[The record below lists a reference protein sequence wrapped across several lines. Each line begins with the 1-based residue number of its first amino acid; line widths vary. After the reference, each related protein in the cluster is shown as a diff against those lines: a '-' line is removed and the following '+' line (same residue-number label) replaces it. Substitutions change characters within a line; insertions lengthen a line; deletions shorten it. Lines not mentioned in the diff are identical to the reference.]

1 MTTQNFLVEIG
12 TEELPPKALKT
23 LATSFADNVEAE
35 LNQAGLTF
43 DKIEW
48 FAAPRRLAVKVLN
61 LATQQPS
68 KEIEKRG
75 PAVSAAFDAEGKPT
89 KAAEGWAR
97 GCGITVEQAERI
109 ATDKG
114 EWLVHRAKIEGQPT
128 KNLLNGIVANAL
140 AKLPIPKPMRWA
152 DKTVQFIRPV
162 HTVTMLLGD
171 ELIEGEILGVASART
186 IRGHRFL
193 GEKEFDIQ
201 HADQYPQL
209 LREKGSVVADFNE
222 RKAEILAK
230 SQAKATALGGVADIE
245 ESLLEE
251 VTSLVEYPNVLAAK
265 FEERFLAVPAEAL
278 VYTMKGDQK
287 YFPIY
292 DKDGKLL
299 PHFIFV
305 SNINPE
311 DPTAIIEGNEKVVR
325 PRLTDAEFFFKT
337 DLKQKLIDRLP
348 RLETVLFQQQLGTL
362 KDKTDRIEKLAGEI
376 AKQIGADE
384 AKAKRAGLLSKCDLM
399 TNMVFEF
406 TDTQGVMG
414 MHYARHDG
422 EDEEVAV
429 ALNEQY
435 MPRFAGDELPKSLV
449 ASAVALADKFDTLTG
464 IFGIGQAPKGSADPF
479 ALRRAALGA
488 LRIIVEKNLP
498 LDLED
503 IVGKASDAYKR
514 QDDEKREKSEFFKV
528 NPLPND
534 LAPFSRGENGRIV
547 TKQELI
553 NEVVDF
559 MLGRFRAWYQDEG
572 IAVDVIQAVLARRPT
587 RPADFDARV
596 RAVSHFRTLDSA
608 EALAAANKRVANIL
622 AKAEGDIGAI
632 DVALCVEP
640 AEQVLAQSVLSLAK
654 EVQPLIAQG
663 EYTAVLDKLAGLRQP
678 VDNFFDNVMVNADDA
693 KLRQNRLAILNTLQG
708 LFLQVADISLLQ

>member
-128 KNLLNGIVANAL
+128 KNLLNDIVANAL

-193 GEKEFDIQ
+193 GEKEFEIQ

-292 DKDGKLL
+292 DDKDGNLL

-337 DLKQKLIDRLP
+337 DLKQKLVDRLP

-362 KDKTDRIEKLAGEI
+362 KDKTDRIEQLAGEI

-503 IVGKASDAYKR
+503 LVK
-514 QDDEKREKSEFFKV
+514 KSAALFGDKLTNQNV
-528 NPLPND
+528 VAD
-534 LAPFSRGENGRIV
+534 
-547 TKQELI
+547 
-553 NEVVDF
+553 VVDF

-596 RAVSHFRTLDSA
+596 HAVSHFRTLDSA
-608 EALAAANKRVANIL
+608 EALAAANKRVSNIL
-622 AKAEGDIGAI
+622 AKADAAIGEINLTA
-632 DVALCVEP
+632 CVEP
-640 AEQVLAQSVLSLAK
+640 AEKALAEAVLALRT
-654 EVQPLIAQG
+654 EVQPLIAKG
-663 EYTAVLDKLAGLRQP
+663 DYTAVLDKLANLRAP
-678 VDNFFDNVMVNADDA
+678 VDNFFDNVMVNAEDPA
-693 KLRQNRLAILNTLQG
+693 LRQNRLAILNTLQD
-708 LFLQVADISLLQ
+708 LFLQVADISVLQ